1 MKVPWGSI
9 GKKLLLP
16 VTMGL
21 TDGILTALTLTASS
35 LTSNKP
41 HVTISIALRVAAV
54 AVFSG
59 AFVCFVTK
67 YAEFRH
73 ELIHAERELSLLA
86 HGKLALGHLGR
97 SALREA
103 GLATLFSSTAAFLG
117 ALSPLLIATAFP
129 RYPWTAV
136 GAAMIALASLGLA
149 LAKILYGNMLRW
161 AFALVIGGGL
171 LTVIGI
177 YLDIV

>member
-1 MKVPWGSI
+1 MKVPWRSI
-9 GKKLLLP
+9 QKKLLLP

-35 LTSNKP
+35 LTSSQP

-73 ELIHAERELSLLA
+73 ELVHAERELSLLA
-86 HGKLALGHLGR
+86 HGKLALGYLGR

-103 GLATLFSSTAAFLG
+103 GLATLFSSSSAFLG
-117 ALSPLLIATAFP
+117 ALGPLLIATVFP
-129 RYPWTAV
+129 RHPGTSV
-136 GAAMIALASLGLA
+136 AAALIALALLGIG

-161 AFALVIGGGL
+161 AFALVLGGVL